1 MNEDSRSSPSS
12 RANAAQPTVDNPRTQ
27 AAIRFAITCG
37 KLPSFSRS
45 RFKRELRGYLAA
57 RAIGH
62 RDEPQDPVNESQC
75 LAIALHYHAQ
85 TMGRKHPPK
94 QRGATS

>member
-1 MNEDSRSSPSS
+1 MNEDSRSSSSS
-12 RANAAQPTVDNPRTQ
+12 RANAQPTANNPRTQ

-62 RDEPQDPVNESQC
+62 RDEPQEPVNESQC

-85 TMGRKHPPK
+85 TTGRKHLRK
-94 QRGATS
+94 QRGAAS